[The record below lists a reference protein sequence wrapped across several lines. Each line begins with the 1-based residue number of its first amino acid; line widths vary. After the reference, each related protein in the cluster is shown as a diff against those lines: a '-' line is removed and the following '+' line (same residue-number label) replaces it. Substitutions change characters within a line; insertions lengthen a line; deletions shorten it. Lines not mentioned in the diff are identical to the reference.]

1 MKSNAY
7 LDKRSIMQ
15 VLGCLKNNPNLLT
28 RTDKYEFNEDDFAE
42 DFYILIFGILQNLK
56 AQGLK
61 KIDLLDIDNYLSTRP
76 GAKKLYEDNRGA
88 EYVSEISK
96 ISDISKFDYY
106 YQRLK
111 KMTLLRMYVEYGVDI
126 SWLYNPNT
134 LDIQLKQ
141 KQEDWLDSVDRQAIV
156 TAVNKKFKEIESKYL
171 NSIGSDK
178 VAAGHSIFELI
189 EDLKTTPE
197 VGIPMF
203 GPLIN
208 TITRGARLKKFYL
221 RSSPTGTGKT
231 RMMIADACNF
241 ACDEIYDIY
250 EQKWIPNGT
259 SEPTLYI
266 TTEQELDEIQTM
278 MLAFISGVDENR
290 ILTGRYLAGEE
301 DRVKYAA
308 EVIKRSPLWIEEMHD
323 FSLDD
328 VENKIRSHVIDGNV
342 KYVVFDYIHTSL
354 KIMEEISRKT
364 GGIRLREDQILY
376 MLAIRL
382 KDIANE
388 LGIFVLSSTQLNAD
402 WESSKNGNQNL
413 LRGSKAIA
421 DKIDFGAIVLP
432 VTDDDLKA
440 LQPLLSSGA
449 IATPNLVYHIYK
461 NRRSQHANAK
471 LWCSAD
477 MSICRVTPIF
487 LTDNNYKVIPLENY
501 KIIVEDDDTFEVK

>member
-1 MKSNAY
+1 MKNNAY

-15 VLGCLKNNPNLLT
+15 VLGCLKINPNLLT

-42 DFYILIFGILQNLK
+42 DFYVLIFGVLQNLK

-76 GAKKLYEDNRGA
+76 GAKKLYEDNKGA

-96 ISDISKFDYY
+96 ISDTSKFDYY

-111 KMTLLRMYVEYGVDI
+111 KMTLLRMYTEYGIDI
-126 SWLYNPNT
+126 NWLYNPNT

-141 KQEDWLDSVDRQAIV
+141 RQEDWLDSVDRQAIV
-156 TAVNKKFKEIESKYL
+156 TAVNKKFEEIESKYL
-171 NSIGSDK
+171 NSMGSDK
-178 VAAGHSIFELI
+178 VAAGQSIFELI

-197 VGIPMF
+197 VGVPMF

-208 TITRGARLKKFYL
+208 TITRGARLKKFYI
-221 RSSPTGTGKT
+221 RSAPTGVGKT

-241 ACDEIYDIY
+241 ACAEIYDIY
-250 EQKWIPNGT
+250 EQEWIPNGT
-259 SEPTLYI
+259 PEPSLYI

-278 MLAFISGVDENR
+278 MLAFVSGVDEDR

-308 EVIKRSPLWIEEMHD
+308 GVIKRSPLWIEEMPD

-342 KYVVFDYIHTSL
+342 KYVLFDYIHTSL
-354 KIMEEISRKT
+354 KIMEEISRRT
-364 GGIRLREDQILY
+364 GGIKLREDQILY

-388 LGIFVLSSTQLNAD
+388 LGVFVLSSTQLNAD
-402 WESSKNGNQNL
+402 WENSKNGNQNL
-413 LRGSKAIA
+413 LRGAKAIA
-421 DKIDFGAIVLP
+421 DKVDFGAIVLP

-440 LQPLLSSGA
+440 LKPLLSSGS
-449 IATPNLVYHIYK
+449 IVTPNLVYHIYK
-461 NRRSQHANAK
+461 NRRSQHASVK

-477 MSICRVTPIF
+477 MSTCRVTPIF
-487 LTDNNYKVIPLENY
+487 LTNNNFKVIQLENY
-501 KIIVEDDDTFEVK
+501 KIIVENDNTFEVK